1 MSDGTASRRRSRG
14 GGGAARRAERT
25 SVNFETAKYIERNI
39 PLFNILNDEALEII
53 NKWNASDVLNAYI
66 EAPTKGFKTVLAN
79 KTLLEWGKIFLSLAK
94 KGLVNRSIKNTK
106 DKDETI
112 FLQSIESILNN
123 NSSKATNAIRKF
135 KKQRHFLLNVC

>member
-1 MSDGTASRRRSRG
+1 M
-14 GGGAARRAERT
+14 
-25 SVNFETAKYIERNI
+25 
-39 PLFNILNDEALEII
+39 
-53 NKWNASDVLNAYI
+53 
-66 EAPTKGFKTVLAN
+66 LAN

-135 KKQRHFLLNVC
+135 KKQKNLEFLYEKI